1 MPPGRDIPHQYKPLV
16 GNHYGHLPPGREHPH
31 HWYRSPPPLSHVTQ
45 QDMANFHHTTPTMEN
60 ATVPQR
66 PGPIQLQ
73 QAPSSYHGSQS
84 CPSSGYLALSETH
97 NHPSQVLTSAQ
108 QSAIEHT
115 PLGGTNAGPYHPTGP
130 TSTHNPVYPPGHT
143 VPTGHSAP
151 PGHGDTLDVDQGM
164 GFPTWV

>member
-1 MPPGRDIPHQYKPLV
+1 
-16 GNHYGHLPPGREHPH
+16 
-31 HWYRSPPPLSHVTQ
+31 
-45 QDMANFHHTTPTMEN
+45 MANFHHTTPIMEN

-73 QAPSSYHGSQS
+73 QVLGSYHGSQS
-84 CPSSGYLALSETH
+84 CPSSGYPALSETH
-97 NHPSQVLTSAQ
+97 YHPSQVLTSAQ

-130 TSTHNPVYPPGHT
+130 PSTHNPVYPPGHT

-151 PGHGDTLDVDQGM
+151 QDMVILLKVHLSIIWSTHRTHDHLMP
-164 GFPTWV
+164 FPRWVVLICPTSLSSWWTTYYSYS